1 MNFIPG
7 GDVSGGE
14 TLVVDLAALDISEM
28 TDVVGGPVSAGAD
41 KKRLAAGRKGCAF
54 GEDRVKRDV
63 LSPIRL
69 APNPEMARKLVFK
82 GIAGHLVRRDRQSNC
97 GGSPGV
103 GGPAEASSIALP
115 R

>member
-14 TLVVDLAALDISEM
+14 TPAVDLAALDISEM

-41 KKRLAAGRKGCAF
+41 KKRLAAGREGCAF

-63 LSPIRL
+63 Q
-69 APNPEMARKLVFK
+69 K
-82 GIAGHLVRRDRQSNC
+82 
-97 GGSPGV
+97 
-103 GGPAEASSIALP
+103 
-115 R
+115 